1 MIDEKSFPEK
11 EQANSVVFKIQ
22 GEEDTTTKEE
32 NENPNKQVEKDAP
45 DSTTN
50 PSSEKPVKLI
60 CDHCDLCKNC
70 QKVIIKLCFAHSYIV
85 PKKRNSTEK

>member
-11 EQANSVVFKIQ
+11 EQANSVIFKIQ
-22 GEEDTTTKEE
+22 GEEGTTTKEE
-32 NENPNKQVEKDAP
+32 NEKPNKQVEKDAP

-50 PSSEKPVKLI
+50 PSSEKSVKLI

-70 QKVIIKLCFAHSYIV
+70 QKVIKKHFFAHSYIV
-85 PKKRNSTEK
+85 PKKRNPTEK

>member
-1 MIDEKSFPEK
+1 MIWFPEK

-70 QKVIIKLCFAHSYIV
+70 QKVIIKHFCSLI
-85 PKKRNSTEK
+85 